1 MRNYYIPYD
10 EECKKVNYLFVL
22 SLYKLAELD
31 KKTYLYNRISY
42 DTIKDLTTRI
52 NSNCK
57 ESILSEATTSRYL
70 QKDIYNRFYSV
81 DRDKK
86 IITLNNNFRNQ
97 NKDRVNKF
105 VIINDKELS
114 FLIASNDTLL
124 IAYYL
129 YLKYYCGY
137 SSSNKIDTTA
147 KQFLEASGYSP
158 KAGNYISK
166 ISDYNKILNDNGLI
180 KITKKRD
187 NNGNERNEY
196 YIL

>member
-10 EECKKVNYLFVL
+10 EKCKKVNYLYVL
-22 SLYKLAELD
+22 SLYKLAEVD

-52 NSNCK
+52 NSNYK
-57 ESILSEATTSRYL
+57 ESILSEATTTRYL

-81 DRDKK
+81 DTDNK
-86 IITLNNNFRNQ
+86 IITLKNNFQKQ
-97 NKDRVNKF
+97 NTDRINKF
-105 VIINDKELS
+105 VIINDRELS
-114 FLIASNDTLL
+114 FLMASNDTLL

-129 YLKYYCGY
+129 YLKYYGGY

-166 ISDYNKILNDNGLI
+166 ISDYNKILNDNGFI
-180 KITKKRD
+180 KIIKKRD